1 MVRGLAAWLALEL
14 AGCLTAHAASPED
27 RTALLG
33 GREVHEE
40 CTDLEPGQTL
50 TYSFTCSGPLDFNIH
65 YHDRLQAHYPVV
77 ERHAQSVQGRFR
89 APHKDTFCLMW
100 TNPESAEV
108 DLTYRFTLD

>member
-1 MVRGLAAWLALEL
+1 M
-14 AGCLTAHAASPED
+14 
-27 RTALLG
+27 
-33 GREVHEE
+33 
-40 CTDLEPGQTL
+40 
-50 TYSFTCSGPLDFNIH
+50 DFNIH

-89 APHKDTFCLMW
+89 APHKDTYCLMW